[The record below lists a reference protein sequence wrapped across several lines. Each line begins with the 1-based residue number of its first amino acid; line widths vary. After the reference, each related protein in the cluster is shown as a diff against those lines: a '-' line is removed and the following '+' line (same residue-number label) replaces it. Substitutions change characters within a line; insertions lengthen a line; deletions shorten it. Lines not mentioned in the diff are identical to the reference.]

1 MASIPLVMKYSAL
14 VLAILTSVA
23 ASPLVAQ
30 TTNDSPAPSAETH
43 PHGRHHGGWLWKN
56 LNLTDAQ
63 KQQIHQIKESN
74 KQASRSAMLA
84 VLTANK
90 ALQSAIG
97 QNPSDEA
104 TIRSLSVKL
113 ESART
118 EATVQRTRV
127 HALIVQVLTP
137 AQQQQLAQFA
147 QKRQDRL
154 QQRIDKLSQEN
165 T

>member
-1 MASIPLVMKYSAL
+1 MKHSAL

-30 TTNDSPAPSAETH
+30 TTNDSPAPAAENH
-43 PHGRHHGGWLWKN
+43 SHGGPHGGWIWKK

-74 KQASRSAMLA
+74 KQAGRSAMLA
-84 VLTANK
+84 VVTADK
-90 ALQSAIG
+90 ALQSAIS

-118 EATVQRTRV
+118 EATVQRARV
-127 HALIVQVLTP
+127 HALVLQVLTP
-137 AQQQQLAQFA
+137 AQQQQLAQFE
-147 QKRQDRL
+147 QKRQDHL
-154 QQRIDKLSQEN
+154 QRRIDKLSQAN